1 MSYMKYKVAED
12 ARPQIYLLLVAT
24 VISIGLWFL
33 SGYIPLIGY
42 LTYPIRLFAT
52 FIHEGSHVLAT
63 VLTGNT
69 VQSLSVSADGSGV
82 VWSQSSGWFS
92 QLLISSAGYIGTTA
106 FGAALLVWMRY
117 GYSSRI
123 ALLASAGFVTVM
135 TVIFG
140 IFAPILNFF
149 ADVSVLTQAFT
160 VAAGLV
166 LAVGLAAI
174 ARYASPKWTNFTLAF
189 LTVQCLANAVFDLV
203 NLFFLSTMTNE
214 RSDAANMAAAS
225 GIPAVVWVL
234 IWFGVSVVMISLGLR
249 VYSISR
255 ARAAKSADSIIED

>member
-1 MSYMKYKVAED
+1 MRYKVAEE

-24 VISIGLWFL
+24 IVSLGLWFL

-82 VWSQSSGWFS
+82 VWSQSSGWLS

-123 ALLASAGFVTVM
+123 ALLTSAGFVTVM
-135 TVIFG
+135 TVVFG
-140 IFAPILNFF
+140 IFAPVFSFF
-149 ADVSVLTQAFT
+149 ANVSFLTQAFT
-160 VAAGLV
+160 VFAGLLLAAGLA
-166 LAVGLAAI
+166 AVAKFAT
-174 ARYASPKWTNFTLAF
+174 PKWANFAVAF
-189 LTVQCLANAVFDLV
+189 LAVQCLANAVFDLL
-203 NLFFLSTMTNE
+203 NLFFLSAMTSGQ
-214 RSDAANMAAAS
+214 SDAANMAAAT
-225 GIPAVVWVL
+225 GIPSVVWVF
-234 IWFGVSVVMISLGLR
+234 IWMGVSIAMISLGLR
-249 VYSISR
+249 VYAISK
-255 ARAAKSADSIIED
+255 ARAASSTDSVFED